1 MDNFFNGGAILFSN
15 RLAEDMDLGNY
26 FASLP
31 EEVQEAINQR
41 AEEFHSAEEIR
52 AYAGRLSAFCGGQD
66 SLPCIRVVRL

>member
-1 MDNFFNGGAILFSN
+1 MLFSN

-52 AYAGRLSAFCGGQD
+52 AYAEELKLRS
-66 SLPCIRVVRL
+66 